1 MGESRPRILSDGEKL
16 DWLRLI
22 RSQAV
27 GPITFHRLLER
38 FGPAAAALDALP
50 GLARRGGRRDL
61 KVCSRDAAERE
72 MEQVSRAG
80 ARLVALGEPDYP
92 PLLALIEDAPPL
104 ISVLGHAGL
113 LRKRAVAVVGARNA
127 SLNGLTIARRIAGEL
142 GGSGLMV
149 VSGMARGIDAA
160 AHQGAL
166 DTGTVAV
173 LGGGVDVPYPRE
185 NAALYDD
192 LKARGTLVSE
202 VAPGVQPQARHFPR
216 RNRIIAGMG
225 RGVLVV
231 EASPRS
237 GSLITARLALE
248 QGREVFAVPGS
259 PLDPRARGANDLLRQ
274 GATLAETGE
283 DIVRAL
289 RDMAPKPLEEPEPVD
304 FAGGTPASPDQDAVD
319 AARGRVTELLGPSPV
334 TVDEVLRNCQFSL
347 AVVTLVL
354 LEMELAGRLQ
364 RHPGNRVSLVPD

>member
-1 MGESRPRILSDGEKL
+1 MREDGARVLSDGERL

-22 RSQAV
+22 RSQSV
-27 GPITFHRLLER
+27 GPVTFHKLLER

-50 GLARRGGRRDL
+50 ALARKGGRSSL
-61 KVCSRDAAERE
+61 KICPRAAAEQE
-72 MEQVSRAG
+72 LEEVARAG

-127 SLNGLTIARRIAGEL
+127 SLNSLTIAKRLAGEL
-142 GGSGLMV
+142 GGGGLMV

-160 AHQGAL
+160 AHEGAL
-166 DTGTVAV
+166 ESGTVAV

-185 NAALYDD
+185 NAELYEQLKERGAL
-192 LKARGTLVSE
+192 LSE
-202 VAPGVQPQARHFPR
+202 VAPGVQPKARHFPR
-216 RNRIIAGMG
+216 RNRLISGISRAI
-225 RGVLVV
+225 VVV

-274 GATLAETGE
+274 GANLAETGE
-283 DIVRAL
+283 DVIRAL
-289 RDMAPKPLEEPEPVD
+289 RDISPTPLEEPKALD
-304 FAGGTPASPDQDAVD
+304 FTNKIPAQPDPNSVEE
-319 AARGRVTELLGPSPV
+319 ARGRVIELLGPSPV
-334 TVDEVLRNCQFSL
+334 TVDEILRNCQFPL
-347 AVVTLVL
+347 AVVSLIL

-364 RHPGNRVSLVPD
+364 RHPGNRVSLTPG